1 MPKYRTK
8 INKSGKCGLKTRKI
22 RGGAMSNN
30 MNVKD
35 KKGFVSIMKRFFHKN
50 KQPQPK
56 HPQTELKPPPKSI
69 LKKNKFVKPKNVP
82 KIPSNTKQKKSANI
96 RFANNE
102 GFYLENTNPRIGYTP
117 SPIVPI
123 KLHSKNKNSQNT
135 QLNEVFGFTHTNNP
149 NNPNNADDEVFS
161 GFNNEY

>member
-56 HPQTELKPPPKSI
+56 KSTNRT
-69 LKKNKFVKPKNVP
+69 KTTT
-82 KIPSNTKQKKSANI
+82 KINTKKK
-96 RFANNE
+96 
-102 GFYLENTNPRIGYTP
+102 
-117 SPIVPI
+117 
-123 KLHSKNKNSQNT
+123 
-135 QLNEVFGFTHTNNP
+135 
-149 NNPNNADDEVFS
+149 
-161 GFNNEY
+161 